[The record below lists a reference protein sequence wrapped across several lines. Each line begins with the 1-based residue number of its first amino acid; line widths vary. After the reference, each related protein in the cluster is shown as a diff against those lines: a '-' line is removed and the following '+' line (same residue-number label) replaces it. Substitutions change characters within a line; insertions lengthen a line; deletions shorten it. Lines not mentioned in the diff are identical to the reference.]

1 MLTAEEDKVGDNIKI
16 LEKDNITTRGV
27 GSITLDRKLYL
38 TSGDDKEVV
47 FDFYTDKIMG
57 IQEEM
62 P

>member
-1 MLTAEEDKVGDNIKI
+1 VLTAEEDKVGDNIKI